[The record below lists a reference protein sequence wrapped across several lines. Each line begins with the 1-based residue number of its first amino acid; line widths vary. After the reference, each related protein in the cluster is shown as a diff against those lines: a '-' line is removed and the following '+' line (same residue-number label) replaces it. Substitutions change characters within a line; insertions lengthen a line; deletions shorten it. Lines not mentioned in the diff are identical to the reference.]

1 MICAVTGLGPR
12 VGTSFVMNEAR
23 KAGLPIIGH
32 KFLPEWTVPKHNPE
46 GYYDLDPFEFVDLY
60 YSGQLNKRVVKA
72 WGPLLAKVNPNDISC
87 VVLLERKDKQA
98 QLTSIKKVMIDEIKT
113 PKGSQFSHLTAEEIL
128 EEHHSAISLVRSN
141 NVLKVYTEDLH
152 KEIGNILNFLERGLT
167 CQYL

>member
-1 MICAVTGLGPR
+1 MICAITGLGPR

-98 QLTSIKKVMIDEIKT
+98 QLASIKKVMADEIKT
-113 PKGSQFSHLTAEEIL
+113 IKGSQFSHLTAQEIL
-128 EEHHSAISLVRSN
+128 EEHYNAVKLIQSN
-141 NVLKVYTEDLH
+141 NILRVYTEDLNI
-152 KEIGNILNFLERGLT
+152 EITNILRFLERGLSWA
-167 CQYL
+167 Q